1 VKIICLV
8 GPTGSGKTYTS
19 VALAKLLK
27 AEIINADSVQIYK
40 EPNIGTAKIK
50 EENKEGI
57 KHHLLSIKSLK
68 ENNTIYDFQKE
79 GRRILDEL
87 LSENK
92 NVVIV
97 GGSGLYLKALL
108 YDYKLSD
115 ENIIN
120 NTYENFTNKELKDK
134 VIKIDPNNKI
144 HENNRKRLIRFLNHY
159 ERTGKIIENKEERN
173 KKLYDFKTIGLY
185 TTNEILYDRINM
197 RVEEMINEGLIDE
210 AKTLYDMKYPK
221 LDQIIGYKE
230 LIPYFSNEC
239 SLEEAIDNIK
249 RDTRKYSKRQY
260 TWYRNQFQDINWFMT
275 NFDNFEET
283 IKKVISHLI

>member
-1 VKIICLV
+1 MIIVIV
-8 GPTGSGKTYTS
+8 GPTGVGKTKLS
-19 VALAKLLK
+19 IEIAKHFN

-40 EPNIGTAKIK
+40 EPNIVSAKIK

-120 NTYENFTNKELKDK
+120 NTYEDFTNKELKDK

-173 KKLYDFKTIGLY
+173 KKLYDFKTVGLY

>member
-1 VKIICLV
+1 MIIVIV
-8 GPTGSGKTYTS
+8 GPTGVGKTKLS
-19 VALAKLLK
+19 IEIAKHFN

-40 EPNIGTAKIK
+40 EPNIVSAKIK

-120 NTYENFTNKELKDK
+120 NTYEDFTNKELKDK

>member
-1 VKIICLV
+1 MIIVIV
-8 GPTGSGKTYTS
+8 GPTGVGKTKLS
-19 VALAKLLK
+19 IEIAKHFN

-40 EPNIGTAKIK
+40 EPNIVSAKIK

-79 GRRILDEL
+79 GRKILDEL

-120 NTYENFTNKELKDK
+120 NTYEDFTNKELKDK